1 MALFK
6 SGNPALGEK
15 TFSQPFAVY
24 GDEAMTVKGTLNKF
38 GILFLLTMATAG
50 LAWKMVNSGVD
61 ITTYLWVSLFAGIGV
76 SLVLKFKPNLSPY
89 LAPVHALIQGFFVGG
104 ISAFYNYAFEKI
116 APNIIT
122 QAVLLTFG
130 VVIAMFLLYRF
141 NILKATPL
149 FKKIII
155 TATAG
160 IMLFYLISIGL
171 HFAGISIPFLHEGSP
186 IGIIFSLVVVALAA
200 MNLIVDFDMIEN
212 GSKMGAPKYMEWYGG
227 FALLVTIVWLYLE
240 ILRLLSKFAK
250 RN

>member
-15 TFSQPFAVY
+15 AFSQTYTVY

-50 LAWKMVNSGVD
+50 LAWKMAADGVQ
-61 ITTYLWVSLFAGIGV
+61 IVTYMWVSLFATLGIG
-76 SLVLKFKPNLSPY
+76 LLLTFKKN
-89 LAPVHALIQGFFVGG
+89 LAPYAAPIYALFEGFFVGG
-104 ISAFYNYAFEKI
+104 ISAYYNFAFEKI
-116 APNIIT
+116 APNIIM

-130 VVIAMFLLYRF
+130 VVIAMYLLYKF
-141 NILKATPL
+141 NIIKASPL

-155 TATAG
+155 TATIG
-160 IMLFYLISIGL
+160 IALFYLINIGL
-171 HFAGISIPFLHEGSP
+171 HFAGIRIPFLHEGSP
-186 IGIIFSLVVVALAA
+186 IGIIFSLVVVGLAA
-200 MNLIVDFDMIEN
+200 MNLILDFDLIEN
-212 GSKMGAPKYMEWYGG
+212 GAKMGAPKYMEWYGG

-240 ILRLLSKFAK
+240 ILRLLSKLAK

>member
-15 TFSQPFAVY
+15 AFSQTYPVY

-50 LAWKMVNSGVD
+50 LAWKMASDGVN
-61 ITTYLWVSLFAGIGV
+61 IRTYMWVSLFATIGIGFV
-76 SLVLKFKPNLSPY
+76 TTFKKNLSPY
-89 LAPVHALIQGFFVGG
+89 LAPIYALFEGFFVGS
-104 ISAFYNYAFEKI
+104 ISAFYNYAFAKI
-116 APNIIT
+116 APNIIM
-122 QAVLLTFG
+122 QAVGLTFG
-130 VVIAMFLLYRF
+130 VVIAMYLLYKF
-141 NILKATPL
+141 NIIKATPL

-160 IMLFYLISIGL
+160 IAIFYLINLGL
-171 HFAGISIPFLHEGSP
+171 HFAGINLPFLHEGSS
-186 IGIIFSLVVVALAA
+186 IGIIFSLVVVGLAS

-240 ILRLLSKFAK
+240 ILRLLSKLAK
-250 RN
+250 RD

>member
-6 SGNPALGEK
+6 SGNPVLGEK

-24 GDEAMTVKGTLNKF
+24 GDDAMTVKGTLNKF

-50 LAWKMVNSGVD
+50 LAWKMAYDGVEI
-61 ITTYLWVSLFAGIGV
+61 ITYMWVSLFAAIGV
-76 SLVLKFKPNLSPY
+76 SLILKFKKNLAPY

-104 ISAFYNYAFEKI
+104 VSAYYNYAFEKI
-116 APNIIT
+116 APNIIM

-130 VVIAMFLLYRF
+130 VVIAMYLLYKF
-141 NILKATPL
+141 NIVKATPL

-160 IMLFYLISIGL
+160 IAIFYLINIGL
-171 HFAGISIPFLHEGSP
+171 YFAGIRLPFLHEGSP
-186 IGIIFSLVVVALAA
+186 IGIIFSLVVVGLAA
-200 MNLIVDFDMIEN
+200 MNLIVDFDNIEN

>member
-15 TFSQPFAVY
+15 AFSQNYTVY

-50 LAWKMVNSGVD
+50 LAWKMAADGVQ
-61 ITTYLWVSLFAGIGV
+61 IVTYMWVSLFATLGIG
-76 SLVLKFKPNLSPY
+76 LLLTFKKN
-89 LAPVHALIQGFFVGG
+89 LAPYAAPIYALFEGFFVGG
-104 ISAFYNYAFEKI
+104 ISAYYNFAFEKI
-116 APNIIT
+116 APNIIM

-130 VVIAMFLLYRF
+130 VVIAMYLLYKF
-141 NILKATPL
+141 NIIKASPL

-155 TATAG
+155 TATIG
-160 IMLFYLISIGL
+160 IALFYLINIGL
-171 HFAGISIPFLHEGSP
+171 HFAGIRIPFLHEGSP
-186 IGIIFSLVVVALAA
+186 IGIIFSLVVVGLAA
-200 MNLIVDFDMIEN
+200 MNLILDFDLIEN
-212 GSKMGAPKYMEWYGG
+212 GAKMGAPKYMEWYGG

-240 ILRLLSKFAK
+240 ILRLLSKLAK